1 MNIEDMISAVQKKVG
16 VQVDGRAGTKT
27 WGPIIGDVQPKQNV
41 FVLIMRNNFGVTL
54 IAALSQVIGA
64 RLLFQ

>member
-27 WGPIIGDVQPKQNV
+27 WGPIIGDVATEAK
-41 FVLIMRNNFGVTL
+41 
-54 IAALSQVIGA
+54 
-64 RLLFQ
+64 RLRTNYA